1 MSMIPKGGE
10 TIWVGL
16 DWSPERGFNCAG
28 KRLKNNYTHNQNAN
42 ESFANTQNVNYGR
55 IISFGKDVAELH
67 SSKFESVNF
76 RLGLGCSHVIVYY
89 QQNAVKGN
97 EVANSSRCEVW
108 TEYHEMGFEGIRAVA
123 DNKVYTAESILDLL
137 HFVAPNLMAGG
148 GAQFSHGIVDNLDDP
163 KKRAYVYKLTP
174 AAECYILFQIDT
186 SAEGGNEHSCL
197 KGGVFSTDGDETGVF
212 SCTPA
217 NLLEGR
223 GTQSGAHV
231 DIMGNFALIEDIIR
245 VAAGATGEDLGGDQ
259 VYSNIFE
266 WSEKINLQLQFN

>member
-1 MSMIPKGGE
+1 MGGGDGSNWCANHIKAVVNIGGPFLGVPKAVTGLFSVEARDIVVARSFAPAVLDKDVFGFQTLLHIMQMTRSWDSTMSMIPKGGE

-67 SSKFESVNF
+67 SAKFESVNF
-76 RLGLGCSHVIVYY
+76 R
-89 QQNAVKGN
+89 NAVKGN
-97 EVANSSRCEVW
+97 EVANSSRCDVW

-148 GAQFSHGIVDNLDDP
+148 ETKLPNAPDMEIYSMYGVGIP
-163 KKRAYVYKLTP
+163 TER
-174 AAECYILFQIDT
+174 
-186 SAEGGNEHSCL
+186 EHM
-197 KGGVFSTDGDETGVF
+197 ST
-212 SCTPA
+212 
-217 NLLEGR
+217 N
-223 GTQSGAHV
+223 
-231 DIMGNFALIEDIIR
+231 
-245 VAAGATGEDLGGDQ
+245 
-259 VYSNIFE
+259 
-266 WSEKINLQLQFN
+266 